1 MAIINKYKN
10 KKVEF
15 EGIKF
20 DSEMENDFYLYLLKK
35 HKKED
40 IIMQPSYTLLE
51 SFIDKDGKLIKAI
64 TYKADFEVLGVSYD
78 VKGMILPVFLLKEKL
93 FKYKYPE
100 KTLKVICK
108 APKYTGLE
116 WIELSELKKI
126 RKEKKKWKHH
136 KKELI

>member
-20 DSEMENDFYLYLLKK
+20 DSEMEKDFYLYLLKK

-40 IIMQPSYTLLE
+40 IIIQPSYTLLE
-51 SFIDKDGKLIKAI
+51 AFRDKGGKLVRAI

-78 VKGMILPVFLLKEKL
+78 VKGIVLPVFLLKEKL

-100 KTLKVICK
+100 KELKVICK

-116 WIELSELKKI
+116 WIELNELKKI
-126 RKEKKKWKHH
+126 RKGKK
-136 KKELI
+136 

>member
-20 DSEMENDFYLYLLKK
+20 DSEMEKDFYLYLLKK
-35 HKKED
+35 YKKED
-40 IIMQPSYTLLE
+40 IIVQPSYTLLE
-51 SFIDKDGKLIKAI
+51 SFRDKDGKLIRAI

-126 RKEKKKWKHH
+126 RRRKRNE
-136 KKELI
+136 

>member
-10 KKVEF
+10 KKVEH

-20 DSEMENDFYLYLLKK
+20 DSEMEKDFYLYLLKK

-40 IIMQPSYTLLE
+40 IIIQPSYTLLE
-51 SFIDKDGKLIKAI
+51 SFRDKEDKLIRAI

-78 VKGMILPVFLLKEKL
+78 VKGIVLPVFLLKEKL

-100 KTLKVICK
+100 KILKVICK

-126 RKEKKKWKHH
+126 RKGKK
-136 KKELI
+136 

>member
-20 DSEMENDFYLYLLKK
+20 DSEMEKDFYIYLLKN
-35 HKKED
+35 HKKDE
-40 IIMQPSYTLLE
+40 IIIQPSYTLIE
-51 SFIDKDGKLIKAI
+51 AFRDNEGKLNRAI
-64 TYKADFEVLGVSYD
+64 TYKGDFEVNGTVYD
-78 VKGMILPVFLLKEKL
+78 VKGMVLPVFLIKEKL
-93 FKYKYPE
+93 FKKKFPE
-100 KTLKVICK
+100 KKLKVICK

-126 RKEKKKWKHH
+126 RKENKKCKN
-136 KKELI
+136 

>member
-10 KKVEF
+10 KKVEH

-20 DSEMENDFYLYLLKK
+20 DSEMEKDFYLYLLKK
-35 HKKED
+35 YKKED
-40 IIMQPSYTLLE
+40 IIIQPSYTILE
-51 SFIDKDGKLIKAI
+51 SFRDKEDKLIRAI

-78 VKGMILPVFLLKEKL
+78 VKGMILPVFLLTEKL

-100 KTLKVICK
+100 KTLKIICK

-126 RKEKKKWKHH
+126 RKGKK
-136 KKELI
+136 

>member
-20 DSEMENDFYLYLLKK
+20 DSEMEKDFYLYLLKK
-35 HKKED
+35 YKKED
-40 IIMQPSYTLLE
+40 IIVQPSYTLLE
-51 SFIDKDGKLIKAI
+51 AFKDKEDKLIRAI
-64 TYKADFEVLGVSYD
+64 IYKADFEVLGVSYD
-78 VKGMILPVFLLKEKL
+78 VKGIVLPVFLLKEKL

-100 KTLKVICK
+100 KELKVICK

-126 RKEKKKWKHH
+126 RKGKK
-136 KKELI
+136 

>member
-20 DSEMENDFYLYLLKK
+20 DSEMEKDFYLYLLKK

-40 IIMQPSYTLLE
+40 IIIQPSYTLLE
-51 SFIDKDGKLIKAI
+51 AFLDKGGKLVRAI
-64 TYKADFEVLGVSYD
+64 TYKADFEVLGVLYD
-78 VKGMILPVFLLKEKL
+78 VKGIVLPVFLLKEKL

-100 KTLKVICK
+100 KELKVICK

-126 RKEKKKWKHH
+126 RKGKK
-136 KKELI
+136 

>member
-20 DSEMENDFYLYLLKK
+20 DSEMEKDFYLYLLKK

-40 IIMQPSYTLLE
+40 IIIQPSYTLLE
-51 SFIDKDGKLIKAI
+51 AFRDKGGKLIRAI

-78 VKGMILPVFLLKEKL
+78 VKGIVLPVFLLKEKL
-93 FKYKYPE
+93 PKVQFCNSLNLSDSIYE
-100 KTLKVICK
+100 FAISSKTVQ
-108 APKYTGLE
+108 
-116 WIELSELKKI
+116 
-126 RKEKKKWKHH
+126 H
-136 KKELI
+136 

>member
-1 MAIINKYKN
+1 MATTNKYKN

-20 DSEMENDFYLYLLKK
+20 DSEAEKDFYIYLLKN

-40 IIMQPSYTLLE
+40 IIIQPSYTLIE
-51 SFIDKDGKLIKAI
+51 SFRDSEGKLNRAI

-78 VKGMILPVFLLKEKL
+78 VKGMTLPIFLLKEKL
-93 FKYKYPE
+93 FKYKFPE
-100 KTLKVICK
+100 KKLKVICK

-126 RKEKKKWKHH
+126 RKDRKK
-136 KKELI
+136 

>member
-20 DSEMENDFYLYLLKK
+20 DSEMEKDFYLYLLKK
-35 HKKED
+35 YKKED
-40 IIMQPSYTLLE
+40 IIVQPSYTLLE
-51 SFIDKDGKLIKAI
+51 AFKDKDDKLVSSI

-93 FKYKYPE
+93 FKHKYPE
-100 KTLKVICK
+100 KTLKIICK

-126 RKEKKKWKHH
+126 RKGKK
-136 KKELI
+136 

>member
-10 KKVEF
+10 KKVEL

-20 DSEMENDFYLYLLKK
+20 DSEMEKDFYLYLLKK
-35 HKKED
+35 YKKED
-40 IIMQPSYTLLE
+40 IIIQPSYTLLE
-51 SFIDKDGKLIKAI
+51 SFRDKEDKLIRAI

-78 VKGMILPVFLLKEKL
+78 VKGVVLPIFLLKEKL
-93 FKYKYPE
+93 FKYKYHE

-126 RKEKKKWKHH
+126 RKGKK
-136 KKELI
+136 

>member
-20 DSEMENDFYLYLLKK
+20 DSEMEKDFYLYLLKK

-40 IIMQPSYTLLE
+40 IIVQPSYTLLE
-51 SFIDKDGKLIKAI
+51 SFRDKDGKLIRAI

-78 VKGMILPVFLLKEKL
+78 VKGIVLPVFLLKEKL

-100 KTLKVICK
+100 KKLKVICK
-108 APKYTGLE
+108 AQKYTGLE

-126 RKEKKKWKHH
+126 RKEKK
-136 KKELI
+136 

>member
-1 MAIINKYKN
+1 MRVVIINKYRN

-20 DSEMENDFYLYLLKK
+20 DSEMEKDFYIYLLKK

-40 IIMQPSYTLLE
+40 IIIQPSYTLLE
-51 SFIDKDGKLIKAI
+51 SFRDKDGKLVRAI

-78 VKGMILPVFLLKEKL
+78 VKGIVLPIFLIKEKL
-93 FKYKYPE
+93 FKYKFPE

-126 RKEKKKWKHH
+126 RKEKKKWMK
-136 KKELI
+136 I

>member
-20 DSEMENDFYLYLLKK
+20 DSEMEKDFYLYLLKK
-35 HKKED
+35 YKKED
-40 IIMQPSYTLLE
+40 IIIQPSYTILE
-51 SFIDKDGKLIKAI
+51 SFRDKEGKLIRAI

-78 VKGMILPVFLLKEKL
+78 VKGIVLPVFLLKEKL
-93 FKYKYPE
+93 FKYKHPE
-100 KTLKVICK
+100 KILKVICK

-126 RKEKKKWKHH
+126 RKEKNK
-136 KKELI
+136 